1 MISVELLDARRE
13 QRFVG
18 DGATAERRG
27 ERDEGER
34 HLTVRG
40 RTRRFANLR

>member
-18 DGATAERRG
+18 DGQERG

-34 HLTVRG
+34 HLNRS
-40 RTRRFANLR
+40 RANETLCEPTSS